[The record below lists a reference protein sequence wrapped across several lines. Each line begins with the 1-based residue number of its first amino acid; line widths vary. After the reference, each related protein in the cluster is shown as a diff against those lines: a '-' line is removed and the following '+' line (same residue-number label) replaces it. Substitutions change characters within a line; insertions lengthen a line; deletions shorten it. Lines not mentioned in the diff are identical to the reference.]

1 MEKLPE
7 KILNFK
13 DFLVVD
19 YTQQAGTPIDP
30 DGHLAYMAKER
41 RYEHVENKEEKDEDN
56 KENLKNK

>member
-1 MEKLPE
+1 MDKLPE

-30 DGHLAYMAKER
+30 DGHLAYMAKSR
-41 RYEHVENKEEKDEDN
+41 KHEHIENTKEKDIDAG
-56 KENLKNK
+56 

>member
-1 MEKLPE
+1 MDKLPE

-30 DGHLAYMAKER
+30 DGHLAYMAKNR
-41 RYEHVENKEEKDEDN
+41 KKNRKYEQVEKKDTDAG
-56 KENLKNK
+56 